1 MGEFARER
9 PAMTQPDTSQSRLRV
24 AHLNPRQP
32 TAFALAPDG
41 ATRAALAGELGISAI
56 PRLRFSGQIRA
67 VDGDAWAVEG
77 RLEARVTQ
85 PCVVTL
91 APVTTDLAEDVARI
105 FSPHVATPEGDEIEM
120 PDDETEPLGQF
131 IDLAAIMAEEVS
143 LALPL
148 YPRAAGATL
157 DPADEPAPDEGSR
170 KPFANLADLLKNGK
184 KPS

>member
-1 MGEFARER
+1 
-9 PAMTQPDTSQSRLRV
+9 MTESNPSQTRFRV

-56 PRLRFSGQIRA
+56 PRLRFIGRIRA

-105 FSPHVATPEGDEIEM
+105 FSPHIAAPEGDEVEM
-120 PDDETEPLGQF
+120 PDDEIEPLGQF

-148 YPRAAGATL
+148 YPRAKGAAL
-157 DPADEPAPDEGSR
+157 DTPADEIEDGDTR
-170 KPFANLADLLKNGK
+170 KPFANLAELMKNNK

>member
-1 MGEFARER
+1 
-9 PAMTQPDTSQSRLRV
+9 MTESNPSQTRFRV

-56 PRLRFSGQIRA
+56 PRLRFIGRIRA

-91 APVTTDLAEDVARI
+91 APVTTDLAEDVARR
-105 FSPHVATPEGDEIEM
+105 FSPHVATPEGDEVEM
-120 PDDETEPLGQF
+120 PDDEVEPLGQF
-131 IDLAAIMAEEVS
+131 IDLAAIMAEELS

-148 YPRAAGATL
+148 YPRAKGAAL
-157 DPADEPAPDEGSR
+157 DSPEDGAEDTDTR

>member
-1 MGEFARER
+1 
-9 PAMTQPDTSQSRLRV
+9 MTESKPSPTRFRV

-32 TAFALAPDG
+32 TAFTLTPDG
-41 ATRAALAGELGISAI
+41 PTRAALANELGISAL
-56 PRLRFSGQIRA
+56 PRLRFSGHIRA
-67 VDGDAWAVEG
+67 TDGDAWAVEG

-91 APVTTDLAEDVARI
+91 APVSTDLAEDVTRI
-105 FSPHVATPEGDEIEM
+105 FSPHAATPEGEEVEMTNDEL
-120 PDDETEPLGQF
+120 EPLGQF

-157 DPADEPAPDEGSR
+157 DTGDEQADETETR
-170 KPFANLADLLKNGK
+170 KPFANLADLMKNGK

>member
-1 MGEFARER
+1 
-9 PAMTQPDTSQSRLRV
+9 MTELKPSQTRFRV

-91 APVTTDLAEDVARI
+91 APVSTDLAEDVARR
-105 FSPHVATPEGDEIEM
+105 FSPHVATPEGDEVEM
-120 PDDETEPLGQF
+120 PDDEVEPLGQF
-131 IDLAAIMAEEVS
+131 IDLAAIMAEELS

-148 YPRAAGATL
+148 YPRAKGAAL
-157 DPADEPAPDEGSR
+157 DSPEDGAEDTDTR
-170 KPFANLADLLKNGK
+170 KPFANLAELMKNGK